1 VCESNTPATSKMPP
15 AGFEDRDDHR
25 TACASKRLELKGLPD
40 IAPSYCCI
48 IFALWHTEPMTRHQT
63 GYIFQSASG
72 TFHVRY
78 YDTAIVDGQP
88 VRVQKSRLLCHKD
101 EKHFSCTCKAVKLL
115 RDAFMRTVNVVE
127 QGADLRIADFWE
139 STYLPF
145 VRENMKA
152 STVTGYEQIWN
163 QHLAAHFGKTTLA
176 EYRTHLASAFL
187 LSLTKT
193 QGRQT
198 LNHIRSLMSGI
209 FSHAVNMGL
218 VSTNPMTGCRIL
230 GRVRPPAA
238 TSWYTLEEAENII
251 SALCSRVDAQ
261 LVISLGFFAGLRPSE
276 IAGLQW
282 ADFDVQDGTGFVN
295 IRRAVVR
302 GVEGTCKTPESVAT
316 LPLLPAIIVPL
327 LLWKEQ
333 CLRSGLG
340 MQKWL
345 FENSKGGPA
354 DLREMVRRVM
364 RPCAEKAGLVWKGL
378 YAGRRGS
385 ATAII
390 GLTNGNVAAAQELL
404 RHKNMATTL
413 AFYKKQTQ
421 SALQDGLRALGAAAS
436 PAPALALALAATDDK

>member
-1 VCESNTPATSKMPP
+1 
-15 AGFEDRDDHR
+15 
-25 TACASKRLELKGLPD
+25 
-40 IAPSYCCI
+40 
-48 IFALWHTEPMTRHQT
+48 MTRFQQ

-72 TFHVRY
+72 AFHIRFY
-78 YDTAIVDGQP
+78 TTELQGGQP
-88 VRVQKSRLLCHKD
+88 VRVQKSHLLCRKD
-101 EKHFSCTCKAVKLL
+101 EKYFSKTCKAVRTL
-115 RDAFMRTVNVVE
+115 ATGFMKTVNT
-127 QGADLRIADFWE
+127 GADGSDLSVVAFWE
-139 STYLPF
+139 QTYLPF

-152 STVTGYEQIWN
+152 STVTGYMQIWA
-163 QHLAAHFGKTTLA
+163 QHLRAHFNGMTLA
-176 EYRTHLASAFL
+176 EYRTHLASTFL

-193 QGRQT
+193 KAQGRAKTQGRAT

-218 VSTNPMTGCRIL
+218 LTVNPMTGCRIL
-230 GRVRPPAA
+230 GKVRPPAA
-238 TSWYTLEEAENII
+238 TQWYTLEECENLI
-251 SALCSRVDAQ
+251 SALVGRVDAQ
-261 LVISLGFFAGLRPSE
+261 LVIALSFFAGLRPSE

-302 GVEGTCKTPESVAT
+302 GHIGTCKTPESVAT
-316 LPLLPAIIVPL
+316 LPLLPSVIVPL

-333 CLRSGLG
+333 CVRSGLG
-340 MQKWL
+340 TQSWL
-345 FENSKGGPA
+345 FENSKGNPA

-364 RPCAEKAGLVWKGL
+364 RPTCEKAGLVWKSL

-413 AFYKKQTQ
+413 AFYKKATQ
-421 SALQDGLRALGAAAS
+421 SALQDGLKALGAAAS
-436 PAPALALALAATDDK
+436 PKALAAADSE